1 MKRLQRL
8 TVEMWLL
15 SPERAQPIR
24 LFLSLTMRPVHRNPM
39 TPSAKLSV
47 SVKATSYCVLMY
59 QAHFPALGRMCRI
72 GQEKAFISPQDT
84 LRNQEVMH
92 QAKLRDQVCCHPSP
106 GALESVFTG
115 PSDISLCL
123 CLCLSLSLPLSET
136 TSASPSVLVAIVPSS
151 GETGPCGARHRKWL
165 P

>member
-1 MKRLQRL
+1 M
-8 TVEMWLL
+8 EMWLL
-15 SPERAQPIR
+15 RPERAQPIR

-47 SVKATSYCVLMY
+47 SVKATSYCVLVMD

-106 GALESVFTG
+106 GALRESFFTG
-115 PSDISLCL
+115 PSGISLSL
-123 CLCLSLSLPLSET
+123 SVSLSLSLPLSET